1 MGLLDMIVGQAFFI
15 PIYNKSYNIRLKKWS
30 IFKKY

>member
-15 PIYNKSYNIRLKKWS
+15 PIYNKIPQHYERKMVY
-30 IFKKY
+30 F